1 MLRRRTGKAAAKPLA
16 DHDSHARTA
25 GAARGWWAACV
36 RSFWR
41 IQSHRTGLVAA
52 GCAFY
57 ATLALFP
64 ALSMLVSLY
73 GLWFDPA
80 SVAAQLE
87 LLEGL
92 LPPDAYSL
100 IQRQVVDLVAR
111 PRATL
116 GWNLAVSG
124 AVALWSASTGT
135 KSMIAALNLAYEEE
149 ERRSILGFQAV
160 GLAMTAAAILAAIV
174 TVGML
179 VALPPIVAALHLP
192 TGAAGL
198 VHWASVLMLIGFV
211 FASLGFLYGAGPSR
225 ARGRRRVVLPGVLLA
240 TLLWLVASYL
250 FTAYATHFGQFGAV
264 YGPLAAVAAVML
276 WFWVSAYV
284 VLLGA
289 ELNSARE
296 AELSLAQDTGIAG
309 TPPAS

>member
-1 MLRRRTGKAAAKPLA
+1 LTKLDTPPPPTPGWRHAAI
-16 DHDSHARTA
+16 
-25 GAARGWWAACV
+25 

-87 LLEGL
+87 LLAGL
-92 LPPDAYSL
+92 VPPDAFSL
-100 IQRQVVDLVAR
+100 ISRQVEALVAR

-135 KSMIAALNLAYEEE
+135 KGMIAALNLAYDEA

-160 GLAMTAAAILAAIV
+160 GLAMTAAALLAAIA
-174 TVGML
+174 TIGML
-179 VALPPIVAALHLP
+179 VALPRGVALLRLP
-192 TGAAGL
+192 AGTAEL
-198 VHWASVLMLIGFV
+198 VHWASVLLLVGFV
-211 FASLGFLYGAGPSR
+211 FASLGFLYAAGPSR
-225 ARGRRRVVLPGVLLA
+225 ARGRRRVVLPGMLLA
-240 TLLWLVASYL
+240 TLLWLVASWL

-296 AELSLAQDTGIAG
+296 AGFATAA
-309 TPPAS
+309 PAS

>member
-1 MLRRRTGKAAAKPLA
+1 VNPLNGT
-16 DHDSHARTA
+16 DFPPEGTD
-25 GAARGWWAACV
+25 GPVRGWWGAIV
-36 RSFWR
+36 RTFWR

-64 ALSMLVSLY
+64 ALSMLISLY
-73 GLWFDPA
+73 GLVFDPS
-80 SVAAQLE
+80 SVAKQME

-92 LPPDAYSL
+92 LPPDAYTL
-100 IQRQVVDLVAR
+100 IGRQVADLVGR

-116 GWNLAVSG
+116 GWSLGLSA

-135 KSMIAALNLAYEEE
+135 KSMIAALNLAYDEE

-160 GLAMTAAAILAAIV
+160 GLAMTFASIMGAIV
-174 TVGML
+174 TVGVL
-179 VALPPIVAALHLP
+179 VALPQLINVLALP
-192 TGAAGL
+192 TGTAGL
-198 VHWASVLMLIGFV
+198 VHWTSVLVLVCFV
-211 FASLGFLYGAGPSR
+211 FASLAFLYAAGPSR
-225 ARGRRRVVLPGVLLA
+225 GRGHRRRVLPGVLLA
-240 TLLWLVASYL
+240 TMLWLVTSFL
-250 FTAYATHFGQFGAV
+250 FTAYATHFAGFGSV

-289 ELNSARE
+289 ELNSALE
-296 AELSLAQDTGIAG
+296 KASAG
-309 TPPAS
+309 FASAAASA

>member
-1 MLRRRTGKAAAKPLA
+1 MLGVRASHTGENPLNDTDFRPDETAAPRTPAAWWEAAL
-16 DHDSHARTA
+16 RT
-25 GAARGWWAACV
+25 
-36 RSFWR
+36 FWR

-73 GLWFDPA
+73 GLAFDPT
-80 SVAAQLE
+80 SVAQQME

-92 LPPDAYSL
+92 LPPDAYTL
-100 IQRQVVDLVAR
+100 IGRQVADLVGR

-116 GWNLAVSG
+116 GWSLGLSA
-124 AVALWSASTGT
+124 AIALWSASTGT
-135 KSMIAALNLAYEEE
+135 KSMIAALNLAYDED

-160 GLAMTAAAILAAIV
+160 GLAMTFAAILAAIV
-174 TVGML
+174 TVAVL
-179 VALPPIVAALHLP
+179 VALPRIIDVLALP
-192 TGAAGL
+192 TSTAGL
-198 VHWASVLMLIGFV
+198 VHWASVLVLVGFV
-211 FASLGFLYGAGPSR
+211 FSSLAFLYAAGPSR
-225 ARGRRRVVLPGVLLA
+225 GRGHRRRVLPGVLLA
-240 TLLWLVASYL
+240 TLLWLLTSFL
-250 FTAYATHFGQFGAV
+250 FTFYATHFASFGTV

-289 ELNSARE
+289 ELNSALE
-296 AELSLAQDTGIAG
+296 KAATGF
-309 TPPAS
+309 ASTAASA